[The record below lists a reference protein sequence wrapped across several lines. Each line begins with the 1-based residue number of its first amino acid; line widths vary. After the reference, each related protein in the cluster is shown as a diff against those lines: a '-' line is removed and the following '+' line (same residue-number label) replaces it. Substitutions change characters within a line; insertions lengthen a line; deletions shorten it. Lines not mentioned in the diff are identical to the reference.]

1 MLLEH
6 RKQQNE
12 SAEDELELPEVLMK
26 TCNYTQPV
34 SVVSETETLASVVAC
49 CSRRS
54 FMSLR
59 RPVWPTLAQ
68 RPPRGG
74 RH

>member
-1 MLLEH
+1 MLPEH
-6 RKQQNE
+6 RKQRNE
-12 SAEDELELPEVLMK
+12 RAEDEQELPEVFMK

-34 SVVSETETLASVVAC
+34 SVVSKTETLASVVAC

-54 FMSLR
+54 FMSLHW
-59 RPVWPTLAQ
+59 PVWPTLAQ
-68 RPPRGG
+68 RLPSSG